1 MDLSPQIIVLC
12 SLERADKR
20 LPVCET
26 AFVTIEI
33 LSEGDRMAKGRPAKK
48 EPSAWDTACEVT
60 NTVLE
65 VAKVHCPT

>member
-1 MDLSPQIIVLC
+1 
-12 SLERADKR
+12 
-20 LPVCET
+20 
-26 AFVTIEI
+26 
-33 LSEGDRMAKGRPAKK
+33 MAKGRPAKK